1 MGIMKKSINPGIR
14 IKQPLKKGVIFRPSV
29 APPGPTS
36 PPNFMALGSAAL
48 LRVQGSGFSYPK
60 DPGRQLI
67 WQRCMIFIYIYIKV
81 NIYIYIYIKVKY
93 IYVYI
98 YVPKD
103 PGMS

>member
-67 WQRCMIFIYIYIKV
+67 WQRCMIFIYIYQSQYLYIYISKS
-81 NIYIYIYIKVKY
+81 NIYICI
-93 IYVYI
+93 YI